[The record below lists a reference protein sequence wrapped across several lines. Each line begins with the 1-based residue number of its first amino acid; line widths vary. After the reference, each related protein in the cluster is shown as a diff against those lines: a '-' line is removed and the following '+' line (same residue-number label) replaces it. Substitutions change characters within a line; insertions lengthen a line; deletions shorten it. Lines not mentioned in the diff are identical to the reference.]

1 MNYSVLLLLSFI
13 VIGVKGQNSQDS
25 SSFQIG
31 SDQNRLG
38 YTDWIINS
46 LNNTSSDTFWKNG
59 LLQMYK
65 MFKPIAN
72 YDKRREPNFIAFN
85 AQDSTMTVNLRKVP
99 LNVLLM
105 KFYIILA

>member
-1 MNYSVLLLLSFI
+1 MNYPVLIFLSTI
-13 VIGVKGQNSQDS
+13 LSGVKGQSAQD

-38 YTDWIINS
+38 YSDWIINT

-59 LLQMYK
+59 LWQMYN
-65 MFKPIAN
+65 MLKPIAN

-85 AQDSTMTVNLRKVP
+85 AQDSTMTV
-99 LNVLLM
+99 
-105 KFYIILA
+105 Y